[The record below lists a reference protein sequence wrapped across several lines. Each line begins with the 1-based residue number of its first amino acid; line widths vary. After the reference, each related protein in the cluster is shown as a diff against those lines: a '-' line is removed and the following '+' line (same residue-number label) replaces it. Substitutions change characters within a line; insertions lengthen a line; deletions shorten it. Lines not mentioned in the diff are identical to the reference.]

1 MESVEAYK
9 LMKQSLLHPLEFYYD
24 IQSGGRAKVRNALLI
39 MALAVAARLVSL
51 MLSGYAFR
59 TREAY
64 DVSVP
69 LEAAW
74 IIIPWLTW
82 AIASWA
88 VATIIDGEG
97 KFKDVLVSS
106 AYVYIPYILLII
118 PLSLLSNILTLKEA
132 AIYNGITS
140 VVTFWTIFLL
150 LSHVK
155 ILHDFELGKTVW
167 ITLLSFF
174 GMLIIWFI
182 ILLIFGLISQSFQ
195 FVFDIIKEI
204 GYRA

>member
-1 MESVEAYK
+1 MEAIK
-9 LMKQSLLHPLEFYYD
+9 LMKQSLFHPVDFYYD
-24 IQSGGRAKVRNALLI
+24 IQFEGRAKLRNALLI
-39 MALAVAARLVSL
+39 MAFAIAARIISL

-74 IIIPWLTW
+74 ILIPWLTW
-82 AIASWA
+82 GVANWA

-97 KFKDVLVSS
+97 KFKDVLISS
-106 AYVYIPYILLII
+106 AYVYLPYIVLTI
-118 PLSLLSNILTLKEA
+118 PISLLSNIMTLKEA
-132 AIYNGITS
+132 SIYNGIMS
-140 VVTFWTIFLL
+140 FVTLWMLFLL
-150 LSHVK
+150 LTHVK
-155 ILHDFELGKTVW
+155 IIHDFEVGKTVW

-182 ILLIFGLISQSFQ
+182 ILLIFGLVSQSFQ
-195 FVFDIIKEI
+195 FIADLMKEI
-204 GYRA
+204 SYRV